1 MPSMTRKPSTAGSR
15 RQAVAEQVYDAV
27 EGLLAAG
34 ESYTE
39 LSVQRIIDAAG
50 VARSTFYAHF
60 PDKSHLLRGLA
71 DRMRQDVYE
80 LGDAWTRM
88 DNSLPGLVQTFEKAV
103 AFYRAHKPLL
113 AAINQTAVYEPSL
126 RDFFS
131 SGLESFQAR
140 VIEHLRERQA
150 AGLTDPVL
158 DAVKAARI
166 IVVGGAQAIAD
177 HIERDDGSGDSAFAR
192 ELAMTWWFGAYS
204 RPVTQVQ

>member
-1 MPSMTRKPSTAGSR
+1 MPSMTRKPSSAGSR

-27 EGLLAAG
+27 ERLLTEG

-50 VARSTFYAHF
+50 IARSTFYAHF
-60 PDKSHLLRGLA
+60 PDKSHLLRRLA

-103 AFYRAHKPLL
+103 AFYRAHQPVL

-131 SGLESFQAR
+131 SGLEPFQAR
-140 VIEHLRERQA
+140 VTEHLRERQA
-150 AGLTDPVL
+150 AGLTDPGL
-158 DAVKAARI
+158 DPVKAARI
-166 IVVGGAQAIAD
+166 VVVGGAQAIAD
-177 HIERDDGSGDSAFAR
+177 HIECDGAGEDSAFAR
-192 ELAMTWWFGAYS
+192 ELAMTWWFGTYS
-204 RPVTQVQ
+204 RPVTPVR